1 MFGVFIDTMVEL
13 VLSQLGLFDIYCDLV
28 FISICYKE
36 QLKTYLAGSVVCLVL
51 ILIPKLVANILAIL
65 IMLGVIKEENKKRKH
80 AYRILIYNEFRM

>member
-36 QLKTYLAGSVVCLVL
+36 QLKTYLAGSVVCLV
-51 ILIPKLVANILAIL
+51 ANILAIL